1 MCRLLSTRTVRKLLF
16 LSLLAAA
23 RPAFTAGD
31 EPDFNKEKRLFNNY
45 QRYNLKPTSPEAWR
59 GATGGKSMTYQI
71 QQADTLWEMSEVLF
85 GDPEFWPKIW
95 SLNAE
100 KIENPH
106 EIFPGQVL
114 KFAPGTMSTP
124 PSLAVG
130 KAGEKEEEGVDSPM
144 VAAAGAAAKESKQN
158 GESEEVVAKNNKK
171 APPPLDPKDQEL
183 LKLANIPPEPPA
195 KPVGQFPESI
205 PPWAYGKRTTALQ
218 FEVTKIPQNFAP
230 ANEVLSAYLAE
241 QKPAS
246 VGSVVEAEMGQET
259 VAEFQYIF
267 VKLEPGTTQKK
278 LLVLEEQDE
287 IKDPVTQQ
295 TAHVI
300 QVQGEIEVINVVNT
314 DESIYRAVVKK
325 IINPIRI
332 GAFVTADPLPKF
344 NAQLSPVGAG
354 QARVIGGA
362 HSTDR
367 KLFEPNSLVF
377 LSGSGLTEGQS
388 YPVYKQ
394 QVIRQEKTR
403 SFENPVKI
411 ATIKVVKSA
420 GPFATGVVLHE
431 DEEIHVGDVTD
442 PHMRTEK
449 K

>member
-1 MCRLLSTRTVRKLLF
+1 MCRLLSTRTVRKLLL
-16 LSLLAAA
+16 LSLLVVS
-23 RPAFTAGD
+23 RPALTAGD
-31 EPDFNKEKRLFNNY
+31 EPDLGKEKRLFNNY

-130 KAGEKEEEGVDSPM
+130 NAGEKEEEVDSPIM
-144 VAAAGAAAKESKQN
+144 AAAGAAAKESKQA
-158 GESEEVVAKNNKK
+158 GDAEEGAPKNNKK
-171 APPPLDPKDQEL
+171 VAPALDPKDQEL

-195 KPVGQFPESI
+195 KPVGNFPGSI
-205 PPWAYGKRTTALQ
+205 PPWAYGQRTADLQ
-218 FEVTKIPQNFAP
+218 FEVTKIPRNFAP
-230 ANEVLSAYLAE
+230 ADEVLSSYLAD

-278 LLVLEEQDE
+278 LLVLEDQDE

-295 TAHVI
+295 IARVI
-300 QVQGEIEVINVVNT
+300 QVQGEIEVVNVVNT

-332 GAFVTADPLPKF
+332 GSMVTADPLPKF
-344 NAQLSPVGAG
+344 NARPGSVAIG

-362 HSTDR
+362 HSTER
-367 KLFEPNSLVF
+367 KLLEPNSLIY
-377 LSGSGLTEGQS
+377 LSGTGMSEGQS

-411 ATIKVVKSA
+411 ATIKIVKAA
-420 GPFATGVVLHE
+420 GPFLTGVVIHE